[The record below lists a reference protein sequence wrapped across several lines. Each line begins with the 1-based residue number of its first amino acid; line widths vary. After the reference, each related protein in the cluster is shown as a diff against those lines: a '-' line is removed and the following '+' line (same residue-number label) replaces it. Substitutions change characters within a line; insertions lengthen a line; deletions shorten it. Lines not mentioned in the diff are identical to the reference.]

1 MQPISTRPQSSTSLP
16 APVLQPSQPSR
27 PPSTPAPASTR
38 LVKLGDAFEAKP
50 RALVDLGGTSRA
62 TATATAASVFAS
74 NDILQRY
81 QPSGA
86 SAATAAQDGLSAGVG
101 ASHRMADTDRS
112 RLLPYKEEL
121 ASAAQ
126 RYGVPPA
133 VLAAIASRESRGGA
147 ALDSNGLGDNG
158 NGFGLMQVDKRY
170 HTPAG
175 GPYSQAHINQA
186 ASILRDYLDQV
197 RTKHPSWPPEQQ
209 LRGAITAYNSGV
221 SNVQTI
227 EGMDRG
233 TTGNDYSNDV
243 WARAMRLSN
252 DFGGQVSGPTDPNPT
267 PGTWTKA
274 PSLFDVRT
282 VPETFLRPGQEGE
295 AVKTLQKLLGVP
307 ASEQDGK
314 FGSATQQAVQ
324 AFQKA
329 HGLTPPAGKEGWV
342 GKTTLEALER
352 AAFPEN
358 PNTTYTPAPTLEQVR
373 TVPETFLRQGQEG
386 DAVKHLQQLLGL
398 KGEAV
403 TGRFDE
409 RTHQAVLDFQ
419 QAKGLTPPAGKEGWV
434 GKTTL
439 EHVEKAAGVGESPGT
454 YTPAPTL
461 EQVRTVPET
470 FLRQGQEGDA
480 VKHLQKLLGLSAAE
494 QHGKFDAKTQQ
505 AVLAYQQANGLT
517 PPAGKEGWVGKTTLE
532 HLEKAQG
539 TPAPTP
545 GTWTPAPALAD
556 VQAGKAVLK
565 QGMEGAAVKELQR
578 LLGFSSEEQ
587 DGKFGKMTHD
597 AVHAFQK
604 QRGLT
609 PPPGSEGVVGKTTLE
624 ALQKQPPL
632 EGGKAVTGYANGQ
645 PRNITVYPIG
655 EGHFAQAAVA
665 RNFKA
670 MVAEARAAGI
680 NLGVNSGWRS
690 NEEQAELYRRYLNGT
705 GNKAAPP
712 GYSNHQMGLSI
723 DIGNVGG
730 YNTRAYNW
738 LKENAGRFGFVN
750 DVAGEFWHWTY
761 TRDPARLAA
770 APSVETLSA
779 GGTHNHAHGGGCC

>member
-1 MQPISTRPQSSTSLP
+1 
-16 APVLQPSQPSR
+16 
-27 PPSTPAPASTR
+27 
-38 LVKLGDAFEAKP
+38 VKLGDAFEARP
-50 RALVDLGGTSRA
+50 RALVDLGGPPRA
-62 TATATAASVFAS
+62 TATATATSVFAS
-74 NDILQRY
+74 NDILKRY
-81 QPSGA
+81 QPTGA

-112 RLLPYKEEL
+112 RLLPYKEEF

-352 AAFPEN
+352 AAFPES
-358 PNTTYTPAPTLEQVR
+358 PSTAYTPAPTLEQVR
-373 TVPETFLRQGQEG
+373 TVPETFLRKGQEG

-398 KGEAV
+398 KDEAV

-419 QAKGLTPPAGKEGWV
+419 QAK
-434 GKTTL
+434 
-439 EHVEKAAGVGESPGT
+439 
-454 YTPAPTL
+454 
-461 EQVRTVPET
+461 
-470 FLRQGQEGDA
+470 
-480 VKHLQKLLGLSAAE
+480 
-494 QHGKFDAKTQQ
+494 
-505 AVLAYQQANGLT
+505 GLT

-578 LLGFSSEEQ
+578 LLGFSAEEQ

>member
-1 MQPISTRPQSSTSLP
+1 
-16 APVLQPSQPSR
+16 
-27 PPSTPAPASTR
+27 
-38 LVKLGDAFEAKP
+38 VKIGDAFEAKP

-74 NDILQRY
+74 NDILRRY

-112 RLLPYKEEL
+112 RLLPYKEEF

-197 RTKHPSWPPEQQ
+197 RAKHPSWPPEQQ

-243 WARAMRLSN
+243 WARAMRLRN

-295 AVKTLQKLLGVP
+295 AVKTLQKLLGMP

-314 FGSATQQAVQ
+314 FGNATQQAVQ

-329 HGLTPPAGKEGWV
+329 H
-342 GKTTLEALER
+342 
-352 AAFPEN
+352 
-358 PNTTYTPAPTLEQVR
+358 
-373 TVPETFLRQGQEG
+373 
-386 DAVKHLQQLLGL
+386 
-398 KGEAV
+398 
-403 TGRFDE
+403 
-409 RTHQAVLDFQ
+409 
-419 QAKGLTPPAGKEGWV
+419 
-434 GKTTL
+434 
-439 EHVEKAAGVGESPGT
+439 
-454 YTPAPTL
+454 
-461 EQVRTVPET
+461 
-470 FLRQGQEGDA
+470 
-480 VKHLQKLLGLSAAE
+480 
-494 QHGKFDAKTQQ
+494 
-505 AVLAYQQANGLT
+505 GLT

-556 VQAGKAVLK
+556 VLAGKAVLK

-578 LLGFSSEEQ
+578 LLGFSAEEQ

-632 EGGKAVTGYANGQ
+632 EGGKAVTGYEDGR

-655 EGHFAQAAVA
+655 EGQYAQAAVA

-723 DIGNVGG
+723 DVGNVGG

-738 LKENAGRFGFVN
+738 LRENAGRFGFVN

-770 APSVETLSA
+770 APSVATLSA

>member
-1 MQPISTRPQSSTSLP
+1 
-16 APVLQPSQPSR
+16 
-27 PPSTPAPASTR
+27 
-38 LVKLGDAFEAKP
+38 VKIGDAFEAKP

-74 NDILQRY
+74 NDILRRY

-101 ASHRMADTDRS
+101 ASNRMADTDRS
-112 RLLPYKEEL
+112 RLLPYKEEF

-197 RTKHPSWPPEQQ
+197 RAKHPSWPPEQQ

-243 WARAMRLSN
+243 WARAIRLSN

-295 AVKTLQKLLGVP
+295 AVKTLQKLLGMP

-314 FGSATQQAVQ
+314 FGNATQQAVQ

-329 HGLTPPAGKEGWV
+329 H
-342 GKTTLEALER
+342 
-352 AAFPEN
+352 
-358 PNTTYTPAPTLEQVR
+358 
-373 TVPETFLRQGQEG
+373 
-386 DAVKHLQQLLGL
+386 
-398 KGEAV
+398 
-403 TGRFDE
+403 
-409 RTHQAVLDFQ
+409 
-419 QAKGLTPPAGKEGWV
+419 
-434 GKTTL
+434 
-439 EHVEKAAGVGESPGT
+439 
-454 YTPAPTL
+454 
-461 EQVRTVPET
+461 
-470 FLRQGQEGDA
+470 
-480 VKHLQKLLGLSAAE
+480 
-494 QHGKFDAKTQQ
+494 
-505 AVLAYQQANGLT
+505 GLT

-556 VQAGKAVLK
+556 VLAGKAVLK

-578 LLGFSSEEQ
+578 LLGFSAEEQ

-632 EGGKAVTGYANGQ
+632 EGGKAVTGYEDGR

-655 EGHFAQAAVA
+655 EGQYAQAAVA

-723 DIGNVGG
+723 DVGNVGG

-738 LKENAGRFGFVN
+738 LRENAGRFGFVN

-770 APSVETLSA
+770 APSVATLSA